1 MESVIL
7 LIVLLFKDLRFLK
20 TPLGRQ
26 AHILK
31 VVRLS
36 DYHMKI
42 PTKQALFFRDVRR
55 LPLCPLNI
63 YLCR

>member
-26 AHILK
+26 THILK

-42 PTKQALFFRDVRR
+42 PPK
-55 LPLCPLNI
+55 
-63 YLCR
+63 